1 MRLEK
6 KFGDLTPGDHFFHN
20 DVEWVVLD
28 NKLEDELRRK
38 DTICNAITVDGTAK
52 VYLED
57 SVIVKAS
64 RIKVHILDLR
74 QGDQVTMDR
83 NLDIAF
89 NVSTV
94 LKVWDKDGYRHVTIA
109 RPMLWASGFG
119 TTSPSAH
126 VSIEKYNTMA
136 RLNDYKRDEY
146 YYVVG
151 IDTSALWDAHLFQFN
166 ADKFRFA
173 VYLRANGDKREMA
186 DLLISDY
193 TSLRE
198 DVMRLV
204 SSKHKRREDV
214 PPFPDRHD
222 GAEAEYHKN
231 LLDRFTRDGDLSESE
246 LRYLHVQHALDLRF
260 GKDDLAK
267 ANKERKLS

>member
-6 KFGDLTPGDHFFHN
+6 KFGELTPGDHFFHN

-38 DTICNAITVDGTAK
+38 DTICNAITVDGSAK
-52 VYLED
+52 TYLED
-57 SVIVKAS
+57 NVIVKAS

-83 NLDIAF
+83 NIDIAYC
-89 NVSTV
+89 VSTV
-94 LKVWDKDGYRHVTIA
+94 LKVWDKDGYRHATIA
-109 RPMLWASGFG
+109 RPMIWASGFG

-126 VSIEKYNTMA
+126 VSIEKYDTMA

-151 IDTSALWDAHLFQFN
+151 IDTSALWDAHSFEFS
-166 ADKFRFA
+166 ADKFRLATF
-173 VYLRANGDKREMA
+173 LRANGDKREMA
-186 DLLISDY
+186 DLLVTDY
-193 TSLRE
+193 LSLRE
-198 DVMRLV
+198 SVMGLV
-204 SSKHKRREDV
+204 SSKHKRREEV
-214 PPFPDRHD
+214 PPFPDRND

-231 LLDRFTRDGDLSESE
+231 LLDRSTRDNDLSHAEK
-246 LRYLHVQHALDLRF
+246 RYLAVQEALDMRF
-260 GKDDLAK
+260 
-267 ANKERKLS
+267 S